1 MKKLC
6 VLFPGIGYHCDK
18 PLLYYSAKLARARG
32 YEVIALKYSGFPEGA
47 KGNDEKMRLAA
58 AHALM
63 QSTQQLADVDFSS
76 YGRVVFAG
84 KSIGT
89 RACLEYKALNNVN
102 AVGLLFTPLVS
113 AFEFDTKGF
122 TAFHGTADPWAATP
136 DIKRLCS
143 EHGLPLYTYPD
154 ANHSLE
160 TGDPLKDITILTDAV
175 SKAAQIIL

>member
-18 PLLYYSAKLARARG
+18 PLLYYSGKLARARG
-32 YEVIALKYSGFPEGA
+32 YEVIALKYSGFPDGA

-63 QSTQQLADVDFSS
+63 QTEQQLENVRFGD
-76 YGRVVFAG
+76 YGRVVFVG

-89 RACLEYKALNNVN
+89 AACLAYKAKHGIS
-102 AVGLLFTPLVS
+102 ACGILFTPLEFT
-113 AFEFDTKGF
+113 FEYETEGF
-122 TAFHGTADPWAATP
+122 CAFHGTADPWAATNE
-136 DIKRLCS
+136 IKRLCA
-143 EHGLPLYTYPD
+143 ERGVPLYITPN

-160 TGDPLKDITILTDAV
+160 TADPLEDIKALDGIME
-175 SKAAQIIL
+175 KAANIIL